1 MTGNEYQALAQ
12 RTARK
17 GLNVRDKLTNGV
29 IGMCGESGECADLVK
44 KWLYQGHKW
53 GDTREKLIEELGD
66 CLWYCV
72 ETATAINIDLE
83 NVMERNI
90 NKLRARYPAGFDPDK
105 SINRE
110 G

>member
-29 IGMCGESGECADLVK
+29 IGMCGESGECADAVK
-44 KWLYQGHKW
+44 KWLFQGHSWTEMK
-53 GDTREKLIEELGD
+53 EKLIEECGD
-66 CLWYCV
+66 VLWYV
-72 ETATAINIDLE
+72 AETASALGLDLDEIMRLNIE
-83 NVMERNI
+83 
-90 NKLRARYPAGFDPDK
+90 KLQKRYKDGFTVEE
-105 SINRE
+105 SIHRE